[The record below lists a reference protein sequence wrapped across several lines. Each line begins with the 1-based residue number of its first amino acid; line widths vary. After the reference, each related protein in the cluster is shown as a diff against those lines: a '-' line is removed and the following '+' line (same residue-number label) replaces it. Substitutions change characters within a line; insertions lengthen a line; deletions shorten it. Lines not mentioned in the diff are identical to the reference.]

1 MAWERRGDGHYY
13 YQSERD
19 KTGKVHKRYVGTG
32 DIAETIAHADEAIR
46 RHREEQRAR
55 AREELEHMRN
65 LAAPGLELHE
75 AVDTLVAAHLVAAKF
90 HRHRGEW
97 RRERSQRSA

>member
-19 KTGKVHKRYVGTG
+19 ETGKVRKRYVGRG

-46 RHREEQRAR
+46 RAREQR
-55 AREELEHMRN
+55 REKGRQELERMQS
-65 LAAPGLELHE
+65 LAAPALGLDD
-75 AVDTLVAAHLVAAKF
+75 AVDALVRAHLVAAKF
-90 HRHRGEW
+90 HLHRGEW
-97 RRERSQRSA
+97 RRERS

>member
-19 KTGKVHKRYVGTG
+19 ETGKVRKRYVGRG

-46 RHREEQRAR
+46 RAREQR
-55 AREELEHMRN
+55 RENGRQELECMRS
-65 LAAPGLELHE
+65 LAAPALGLDE
-75 AVDTLVAAHLVAAKF
+75 ALEALVRAHLVAAGYHQRKGVW
-90 HRHRGEW
+90 RHR
-97 RRERSQRSA
+97 RTT